1 MQLIVK
7 KCEKYKLPLSYCG
20 EDAGRPI
27 EALVLCS
34 LGFKTLSM
42 QPNCIAPVKSLIR
55 NIKLSEI
62 KQIVDYALEANYET
76 VRNQVVEYLEDIKYI
91 QTV

>member
-1 MQLIVK
+1 
-7 KCEKYKLPLSYCG
+7 
-20 EDAGRPI
+20 
-27 EALVLCS
+27 
-34 LGFKTLSM
+34 M
-42 QPNCIAPVKSLIR
+42 QPNCIAPVKSLLR

-76 VRNQVVEYLEDIKYI
+76 VRSQVVEYLEDIKYV

>member
-1 MQLIVK
+1 MWRRCWK
-7 KCEKYKLPLSYCG
+7 
-20 EDAGRPI
+20 PI
-27 EALVLCS
+27 EALVLCC

-55 NIKLSEI
+55 DIKLSEI

-76 VRNQVVEYLEDIKYI
+76 VRNHVVEYLENMKFV
-91 QTV
+91 QAV